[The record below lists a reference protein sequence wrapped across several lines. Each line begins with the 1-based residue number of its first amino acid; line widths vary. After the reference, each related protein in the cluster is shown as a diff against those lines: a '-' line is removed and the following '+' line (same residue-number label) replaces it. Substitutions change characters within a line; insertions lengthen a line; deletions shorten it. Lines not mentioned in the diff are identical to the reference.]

1 MAAFLREVSPHRGR
15 PAKRAVLTIRPVF
28 RRPDSGS
35 RLVGPNCPLESLTEG
50 EAGMAG

>member
-1 MAAFLREVSPHRGR
+1 MAAFLRGVSHHRGR
-15 PAKRAVLTIRPVF
+15 STKRTAPVIRPVF

-50 EAGMAG
+50 EAGETG